1 MVSRSSRLSPYLAL
15 GLWLALILGCNAGR
29 TTKSRPQ
36 LTSEHRAEIIKA
48 LKAKGYPAPDLEMS
62 DTGFLVATF
71 TLSTAPRQSLKGYAE
86 DALMIIRNTMYPHDA
101 KKNYNYRV
109 TLNGPSPGPGMIR
122 RYGVARYIEGDQV
135 TWEPAN

>member
-1 MVSRSSRLSPYLAL
+1 MAARSPTLATCFAL
-15 GLWLALILGCNAGR
+15 ALWLALVLGCNAGR
-29 TTKSRPQ
+29 TTKPRPQ
-36 LTSEHRAEIIKA
+36 LTSEHRTAIIKA
-48 LKAKGYPAPDLEMS
+48 LKAKGYPEPDLEMS

-71 TLSTAPRQSLKGYAE
+71 TLSAPPRQSLKGYAE
-86 DALMIIRNTMYPHDA
+86 DALMTIRNTMYPHDV